1 MPHPSQLIFPPPP
14 GTDPALLY
22 FGGWPEIT
30 CRTTLEPG
38 DLTSDPD
45 DELEPLLGLS
55 SSEIM
60 AYGDQ
65 QGAAAGGGTTAGQ
78 SSIQNR
84 MCPNMR
90 TCWAFSWESY
100 NLKTSD
106 KAVLLRRIC
115 MIIILG
121 IRTAISIFGIVY
133 DVTHAQIVSLILDII
148 LGILGFL
155 FIAWALAVIGQA
167 EGRRKVLGVMVGRWH
182 FDIFL
187 LVTAFIHAS
196 ILVGSIIGFGNGGR
210 YATWLIMW
218 LLIFGVAWVATWPAE
233 AESYA

>member
-22 FGGWPEIT
+22 FGGYPEIT
-30 CRTTLEPG
+30 YRSQLEPF
-38 DLTSDPD
+38 DFTSDSD
-45 DELEPLLGLS
+45 DELEPLLGNS
-55 SSEIM
+55 VIM

-65 QGAAAGGGTTAGQ
+65 QGAAAGGATAGQ
-78 SSIQNR
+78 GTVQNR

-90 TCWAFSWESY
+90 TCWAFSWEAY

-121 IRTAISIFGIVY
+121 IRTAISIFGVVNDIIH
-133 DVTHAQIVSLILDII
+133 TQIVSLIIDII
-148 LGILGFL
+148 LGVLSFF

-167 EGRRKVLGVMVGRWH
+167 EGRRKVLGVMIGRWH
-182 FDIFL
+182 LDIFL
-187 LVTAFIHAS
+187 LVTAFLHAG
-196 ILVGSIIGFGNGGR
+196 ILVGAILGFGSAGR
-210 YATWLIMW
+210 HATWLIMW
-218 LLIFGVAWVATWPAE
+218 LLIFLVAWVATWPAE
-233 AESYA
+233 AESYV